1 MYPFR
6 RRPLRGDRNDCA
18 ERLTCHAT
26 KDPIRTNA
34 GDPDPAAG
42 DPARQ
47 RRGRASQRS
56 RGVQRAADQR
66 RLRGR
71 TGWLDAIQ
79 RRGIRPDQRLQ
90 PAHRR
95 LGSYLAGY
103 NNADDQL
110 RQSVSLPAGA
120 SSATLRLWWALETE
134 EPALPNDSLTLS
146 LLRSDGTT
154 LADLWTVDNSAPA
167 GLWGEAVIDLTGYTG
182 QQVTIQLL
190 AATNAYDLSDFYT
203 DDLSLIVCTD
213 SNAAQ
218 RSFLPLI
225 VRS

>member
-1 MYPFR
+1 MQPR
-6 RRPLRGDRNDCA
+6 TRSA
-18 ERLTCHAT
+18 LTLAT
-26 KDPIRTNA
+26 LILLLVILPGSA
-34 GDPDPAAG
+34 AAG
-42 DPARQ
+42 HPN
-47 RRGRASQRS
+47 
-56 RGVQRAADQR
+56 AAAVCSELLINGDFEAGPVGWTQSSAGGFD
-66 RLRGR
+66 LISGFNPH
-71 TGWLDAIQ
+71 TGAW
-79 RRGIRPDQRLQ
+79 
-90 PAHRR
+90 
-95 LGSYLAGY
+95 GSYLAGY

-182 QQVTIQLL
+182 QQVTVQLL
-190 AATNAYDLSDFYT
+190 AATNAYDLSDFYA